1 MKRTLRSTSAS
12 AAAVIGILVLGA
24 CSVTASANRTVG
36 AEQIADQAEGALEE
50 QIGQRPEIDCG
61 DDQVDLVDGE
71 VVDCELTDPASGDE
85 YDTTV
90 TLSDVDGT
98 EYHIDVQVAEQPND

>member
-98 EYHIDVQVAEQPND
+98 EYHIDVQVADQPND

>member
-1 MKRTLRSTSAS
+1 MKRTITAT
-12 AAAVIGILVLGA
+12 AAVLGILVLGA

-36 AEQIADQAEGALEE
+36 AEQIAEEAEGALEE
-50 QIGQRPEIDCG
+50 QIGQRPDIDCG

-71 VVDCELTDPASGDE
+71 VVDCELTDPTTGDE

-98 EYHIDVQVAEQPND
+98 NFNIDVQVAQEAND

>member
-12 AAAVIGILVLGA
+12 AAAVLGILVLGA

-98 EYHIDVQVAEQPND
+98 EYHIDVQVADQPND

>member
-1 MKRTLRSTSAS
+1 MKRTITAT
-12 AAAVIGILVLGA
+12 AAVLGILVLGA

-36 AEQIADQAEGALEE
+36 AEQIAEEAEGALEE
-50 QIGQRPEIDCG
+50 QVGQRPDIDCG

-71 VVDCELTDPASGDE
+71 VVDCELTDPTTGDE

-98 EYHIDVQVAEQPND
+98 NFNIDVQVAQEAND

>member
-1 MKRTLRSTSAS
+1 MKRTISAT
-12 AAAVIGILVLGA
+12 AAVLGVLVLGA

-36 AEQIADQAEGALEE
+36 AEQIADEAEGALEE
-50 QIGQRPEIDCG
+50 QVGQRPDIDCG

-71 VVDCELTDPASGDE
+71 VVDCELTDPGTGSE

-90 TLSDVDGT
+90 TLSNVDGT
-98 EYHIDVQVAEQPND
+98 NFDIDVQVADQPND